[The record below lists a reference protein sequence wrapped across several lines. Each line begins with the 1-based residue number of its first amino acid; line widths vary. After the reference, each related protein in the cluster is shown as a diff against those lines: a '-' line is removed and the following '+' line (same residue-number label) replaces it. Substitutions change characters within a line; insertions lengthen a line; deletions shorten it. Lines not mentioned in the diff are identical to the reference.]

1 MAVSR
6 LRRFALVGV
15 IALAALACRPSEP
28 RQLAAVS
35 RDDFGAELPVGHTPT
50 RIVSLNPT
58 TTELLFAIGA
68 GGRLV
73 GRSQFDNFPDSA
85 RLVPSLGMALRP
97 NVEAVLAARPDL
109 VLLYASNDNRP
120 AADRIRQAGIPVV
133 AFKIDSIAQF
143 TRLSRLLGRMT
154 GDSTR
159 ADALVDS
166 VTATLERV
174 RSSTASLPRP
184 TVFIHAWEKPIIAI
198 GGGSFLTELLH
209 IAGARNIYDS
219 VPAPSI
225 QVTLEDVVQRNPDF
239 VLASPI
245 SAPQMK
251 ASNSWRTI
259 PAVRAGRLLEYDTL
273 LVGRPSVLLGA
284 AAQSLANLLHPEL
297 RRANPPR

>member
-1 MAVSR
+1 
-6 LRRFALVGV
+6 LRRFAFLAV
-15 IALAALACRPSEP
+15 IALASSACRPSEP
-28 RQLAAVS
+28 RAIAAVP
-35 RDDFGAELPVGHTPT
+35 RDDFGAELPVGHAPS

-68 GGRLV
+68 GSRLV

-133 AFKIDSIAQF
+133 AFKVDSIAQF
-143 TRLSRLLGRMT
+143 ARVSRLLGRMT

-159 ADALVDS
+159 ADVLVDS

-174 RSSTASLPRP
+174 RNSTAALPHP

-219 VPAPSI
+219 VAAPSV

-245 SAPQMK
+245 SAPKMK

-273 LVGRPSVLLGA
+273 LVGRPSVQLGA

-297 RRANPPR
+297 RGTGKPR